1 MKYKP
6 TYLNNG
12 IRFSPPSLTTT
23 PSSSPSLSSSYF
35 TIKTWKIINFI
46 ILWIFV
52 TLLAFTLALTTSLR
66 AIHPDGSNNRPFQDV
81 RRLLKSKPK
90 LIPSSPVI
98 IQPDSNNNNNNQPPN
113 NPNTIP
119 LPAPP
124 TFLLDNNNLQQ
135 PLPHQKKSFIID
147 STGATLPSTQ
157 PLPLDESLLI
167 FMERIRTWLRP
178 FTGRYIKHNPI
189 TPLTLNRE
197 AVCGPKWSSVRI
209 DSYIKGCPSTS
220 TTDNDNDDS
229 SAGCGNFDTLEEA
242 KSACEVLT
250 PKKCGGVTMF
260 EPNKYEIRA
269 SGGELLPSEEHE
281 SSWLFFKDPCLVEHK
296 ERNSEALLVW
306 EAFHN
311 AVDAALEDSLLHLQ
325 RKLGPTKEDDTIFIS
340 IAAYRDTTCR
350 ATLRRA
356 FERASNPN
364 KISVGIV
371 QQNCMSQTNCYT
383 GTGWAETRKWVKRP
397 GPDPDCAESFCAS
410 ELGKPHCDA
419 GRVRILRLDEVDSLG
434 PFFTRFVNSKLWRG
448 ENFYLQIDAHTD
460 FRQSWDLSM
469 IAQMRATSSYP
480 KSVISNYPPGGT
492 PMSTHP
498 WPAPKHLTKPDSN
511 YPPSALCSCTFETAG
526 QGRYTVRLAEQGRS
540 FNTAMDV
547 PRKSC
552 FVAAGFFIAHGSIV
566 DNVGFDPFLPFL
578 FMGEELALSVRF
590 WTHGY
595 DIYAPSQD
603 VLNHEYVRKES
614 PKFWESVGQVYS
626 YGNMHNELTD
636 LIVQRVQFLS
646 KFPEADTP
654 DKINPKTLLTR
665 MEQFGCGNTR
675 TSDEFA
681 QFMGLDF
688 AKREQIAPKWCSLGG

>member
-1 MKYKP
+1 M
-6 TYLNNG
+6 G
-12 IRFSPPSLTTT
+12 
-23 PSSSPSLSSSYF
+23 
-35 TIKTWKIINFI
+35 FI
-46 ILWIFV
+46 
-52 TLLAFTLALTTSLR
+52 
-66 AIHPDGSNNRPFQDV
+66 HDC
-81 RRLLKSKPK
+81 
-90 LIPSSPVI
+90 
-98 IQPDSNNNNNNQPPN
+98 PN
-113 NPNTIP
+113 
-119 LPAPP
+119 AC
-124 TFLLDNNNLQQ
+124 
-135 PLPHQKKSFIID
+135 HEFI
-147 STGATLPSTQ
+147 
-157 PLPLDESLLI
+157 
-167 FMERIRTWLRP
+167 
-178 FTGRYIKHNPI
+178 
-189 TPLTLNRE
+189 
-197 AVCGPKWSSVRI
+197 
-209 DSYIKGCPSTS
+209 
-220 TTDNDNDDS
+220 
-229 SAGCGNFDTLEEA
+229 
-242 KSACEVLT
+242 
-250 PKKCGGVTMF
+250 
-260 EPNKYEIRA
+260 
-269 SGGELLPSEEHE
+269 
-281 SSWLFFKDPCLVEHK
+281 
-296 ERNSEALLVW
+296 
-306 EAFHN
+306 
-311 AVDAALEDSLLHLQ
+311 
-325 RKLGPTKEDDTIFIS
+325 
-340 IAAYRDTTCR
+340 
-350 ATLRRA
+350 
-356 FERASNPN
+356 
-364 KISVGIV
+364 
-371 QQNCMSQTNCYT
+371 
-383 GTGWAETRKWVKRP
+383 
-397 GPDPDCAESFCAS
+397 
-410 ELGKPHCDA
+410 
-419 GRVRILRLDEVDSLG
+419 
-434 PFFTRFVNSKLWRG
+434 
-448 ENFYLQIDAHTD
+448 
-460 FRQSWDLSM
+460 
-469 IAQMRATSSYP
+469 P